1 MKIIIGIHGLKNK
14 PPKKYLAK
22 WWKEAIINGFK
33 QNGYKIK
40 KFKFRFVYWA
50 DLNYKT
56 PEEPVQPEIGNN
68 DSTWAFSKENE
79 ISEVGEKIRKQLRK
93 TIEFGLDMLFLKG
106 DKIMGLDKIADR
118 TIRKKFADLDAYYRG
133 QCITKP
139 GIAAKK
145 ACRKRL
151 LKMLK
156 KYKNCEIMLLA
167 HSMGSIIAYD
177 TLMEFGS
184 KVNISQLVTIGSPLG
199 LPVIIKKILAEQGKN
214 LRGKELPAIPEAIEQ
229 SWDNLS
235 DLDDKIALIYNLKK
249 EFAPSSKEVEI
260 FDTVVRN
267 KYSFEGKSN
276 PHKIYGYLQTPEFSE
291 IAYRFLTEESKMQKA
306 IMGFF
311 KKLFGNNKIDIEEK
325 KQQEE

>member
-40 KFKFRFVYWA
+40 QFKFRFVYWA
-50 DLNYKT
+50 DLNYET
-56 PEEPVQPEIGNN
+56 PEEPVQPEIEGNN
-68 DSTWAFSKENE
+68 FLEDDE
-79 ISEVGEKIRKQLRK
+79 ISEVEKKIRKQLRK

-106 DKIMGLDKIADR
+106 DKIIGLDKIADIA
-118 TIRKKFADLDAYYRG
+118 IRKNFTDLDIYYRG
-133 QCITKP
+133 ECITKP
-139 GIAAKK
+139 GIIAKK
-145 ACRKRL
+145 AYRERL

-177 TLMEFGS
+177 TLMEFDS
-184 KVNISQLVTIGSPLG
+184 KVNVSQLVTIGSPLG
-199 LPVIIKKILAEQGKN
+199 LPVIIKRILTEQGKN
-214 LRGKELPAIPEAIEQ
+214 FQRKELPAVPEAIEK

-235 DLDDKIALIYNLKK
+235 DLKDSITLIYNLKK
-249 EFAPSSKEVEI
+249 EFTPSSKGVEI
-260 FDTVVRN
+260 VDTVVSN

-276 PHKIYGYLQTPEFSE
+276 HHKIYGYLQTPEFSE
-291 IAYRFLTEESKMQKA
+291 IAYQFLTEEPKMQKI

-311 KKLFGNNKIDIEEK
+311 KKLFRNNKANTKEQ